1 MSRNY
6 DRRVV
11 DRVSPVRRSAGASV
25 ARGLLLACH
34 PAPTAAVTLIGVL
47 IAVGVGLTASRVA
60 LLGLAVLTG
69 QLSIGWSNDRIDAQ
83 RDASTGR
90 TDKPA
95 ASGAVSLRVL
105 DLACLV
111 AVVATVAFSFSL
123 GWRAAIPALLG
134 TAAGWAYN
142 LGLKATVWSGLMYV
156 ICFGGLPAIAYLAL
170 PGHPVPP
177 WWAVTAGA
185 LLGLGAH
192 FANVLPDLL
201 QDEATGVRGLPH
213 RLGARACV
221 LLMPVLFAGAAVALV
236 LGPEG
241 SPSAAAWVALAVS
254 VGLAAA
260 AAWIGLRDPASP
272 LLFYA
277 AMGIA
282 LLDVVLF
289 VFVA

>member
-1 MSRNY
+1 
-6 DRRVV
+6 
-11 DRVSPVRRSAGASV
+11 
-25 ARGLLLACH
+25 LLLACH

-47 IAVGVGLTASRVA
+47 IAVGVGLTASRVV

-105 DLACLV
+105 DLACLI

-241 SPSAAAWVALAVS
+241 SPSVAAWVALAVS